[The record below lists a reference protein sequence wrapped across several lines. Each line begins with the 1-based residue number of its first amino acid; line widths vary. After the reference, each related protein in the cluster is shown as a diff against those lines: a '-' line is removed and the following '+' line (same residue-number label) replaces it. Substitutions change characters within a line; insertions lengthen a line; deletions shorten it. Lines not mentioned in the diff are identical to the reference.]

1 MALALGGARM
11 SVAGAQPAGG
21 MDDLR
26 ARMDEGQSLFLAGK
40 YNEAAS
46 VFEAGYAR
54 YPYSAFLYNA
64 GVCHQKAG
72 SADVALARFQTY
84 LEKDPTAPDAADV
97 KERVAKL
104 EAALAAA
111 RAAAEAA
118 RAEAAASGTGGATTA
133 PVAPTVVDVPDA
145 GGMKSLVVVETEP
158 AGAPVRIFQRKDEAA
173 PPFDAT
179 AKEHPG
185 WVEIAQR
192 VSPVSLTLDVGRYHV
207 VVDPYRDFNLS
218 ETDINV
224 APGHVHQFKANLSQG
239 EFLGFLRVSSNVIG
253 ARVYLDDDG
262 SRKLVWGTSPHGEL
276 TKPGLRKILVEA
288 PGYEPG
294 KQEIEIVAGEQY
306 DVAVSLARVGYGIVR
321 IDATAPEVVV
331 SSGDAELGR
340 WKKGDNALEIQ
351 LPVGQ
356 KELVFT
362 SPGYK
367 ELREFV
373 DVPAGQILPLRAKMH
388 EKYPRTKAWVQA
400 VMAAGFIGAGIYLG
414 VESDRMHDSL
424 SADRALG
431 YLSPADSQ
439 IDRGMWYS
447 IGADASFALGG
458 ILGAFAVY
466 NFVRDPYPDSEL
478 RKGRRLEFS
487 PPPDAAAPPA
497 VAATSPK
504 AAPASPAPA
513 STVVPSTVAPP
524 AAPASSAATGGAQ

>member
-1 MALALGGARM
+1 MRAGFWFGLLVVALLLAVGQVSTAT
-11 SVAGAQPAGG
+11 AQPSAG

-40 YNEAAS
+40 YNEAAG

-72 SADVALARFQTY
+72 SAEVALTRFQTY
-84 LEKDPTAPDAADV
+84 LEKDPAAPDAAEV
-97 KERVAKL
+97 KERVTRL
-104 EAALAAA
+104 EAALADA
-111 RAAAEAA
+111 RAHAEAA
-118 RAEAAASGTGGATTA
+118 RAEAAAMGTGGGA
-133 PVAPTVVDVPDA
+133 PLPGEPAVVDVPDA

-179 AKEHPG
+179 ASEHPG
-185 WVEIAQR
+185 WVEIAER

-262 SRKLVWGTSPHGEL
+262 SKKLVWGTAPHGEL
-276 TKPGLRKILVEA
+276 TKPGLRHILVDA

-306 DVAVSLARVGYGIVR
+306 DIAVALARVGYGIVR
-321 IDATAPEVVV
+321 IDSTAPEIVV
-331 SSGDAELGR
+331 SSGEVELGR
-340 WKKGDNALEIQ
+340 WKKGENALEIQ

-367 ELREFV
+367 NLRELV
-373 DVPAGQILPLRAKMH
+373 DVPAGQILPLRAKMQ

-400 VMAAGFIGAGIYLG
+400 IVAAGFIGAGIYLG
-414 VESDRMHDSL
+414 VESDRIHDNL
-424 SADRALG
+424 SRDSSLG
-431 YLSPADSQ
+431 YLSPTDSQ

-478 RKGRRLEFS
+478 RKGRRLEFG
-487 PPPDAAAPPA
+487 PPPDPVVPPKVAPAPAPTVAASAPAPA
-497 VAATSPK
+497 VAS
-504 AAPASPAPA
+504 
-513 STVVPSTVAPP
+513 
-524 AAPASSAATGGAQ
+524 TGGAR